1 MQVEKKTADPQSYER
16 DLKVVVSILA
26 SIEL

>member
-1 MQVEKKTADPQSYER
+1 MQVEKKTADPQSFEL

-26 SIEL
+26 SIGL

>member
-1 MQVEKKTADPQSYER
+1 MQVEKKLADPQSFER

-26 SIEL
+26 RTEP

>member
-1 MQVEKKTADPQSYER
+1 MQEEKKTADPRSFEL